1 MKNFISDMLDN
12 FSEYE
17 YYCKN
22 GKKPKKHSDMTFVFL
37 VLDRFFLCFRVYTFL
52 SMGKGASDVAC
63 FLDLMQRNGHG
74 KSSSILNQT
83 SRSLRST
90 LLEHGM
96 TEALV
101 DELATVAVRVNYG
114 QG

>member
-1 MKNFISDMLDN
+1 
-12 FSEYE
+12 
-17 YYCKN
+17 
-22 GKKPKKHSDMTFVFL
+22 
-37 VLDRFFLCFRVYTFL
+37 
-52 SMGKGASDVAC
+52 MGKGASDVAAL
-63 FLDLMQRNGHG
+63 LDLMQRNGNG

-90 LLEHGM
+90 LLKHGM

-114 QG
+114 QGSDIQNSLKKGGGGKSYGYRFFCLPNTCSNDSPHNYR

>member
-1 MKNFISDMLDN
+1 
-12 FSEYE
+12 
-17 YYCKN
+17 
-22 GKKPKKHSDMTFVFL
+22 
-37 VLDRFFLCFRVYTFL
+37 
-52 SMGKGASDVAC
+52 MGKGASDVAAL
-63 FLDLMQRNGHG
+63 LDLMQRNGNG

-90 LLEHGM
+90 LLKHGM

-114 QG
+114 QGSDIQNSLKKGGGVSRMCIVFFCLPNTCSNGSPHNYR

>member
-1 MKNFISDMLDN
+1 
-12 FSEYE
+12 
-17 YYCKN
+17 
-22 GKKPKKHSDMTFVFL
+22 
-37 VLDRFFLCFRVYTFL
+37 
-52 SMGKGASDVAC
+52 MGKGASDVAC

-83 SRSLRST
+83 SRSLRTT